1 MAQDEH
7 TGGGSDSDNNTAE
20 PSSRLQPETDHGYGG
35 VVDDRDAEKQASSPF
50 FGIHSAKALQELVS
64 STESTTQLSLRME
77 AELDRLA
84 AAGRA
89 RKRSLLTPMQRRA
102 LGLDGDEDT
111 GADDDIIVEH
121 VGNDIIDAA
130 RESMRS
136 QSALSDAERREL
148 EMYRARAQSG
158 EPGAA
163 AASADNTDTTESR
176 DNADADTNAGTA
188 GLADDTERMDFVQQ
202 VSGFVVRPSST
213 TQSETQLASQTDTQR
228 SRQAGVSGVTENNQL
243 SISSQ
248 NVQNNHKK
256 VTNMTD
262 WGLYSSQG
270 TTSRVQ
276 AVIDAYTELTAVE
289 KHLVNDKLQLQPAH
303 IVAELQAMLTEA
315 ADQLALA
322 QQYDREKYADETFP
336 GLEGEALQDALIKRN
351 QEYAQRIR
359 ELEGSGDTSAPSQQ
373 ALSQGSATETTHHED
388 TPDHTG
394 DKDTPESSSTTEST
408 IDSPAHSNEDTDD
421 TPGGDRGGSGEPA
434 DGTDSIDGPVD
445 SRGDDPAGLESH
457 GGGGQGDGSQ
467 NDSKSQHTQTIPQ
480 AAPAGT
486 APTLQR
492 SGRDIRNA
500 TQRAQRTHAT
510 THGTGHGG
518 VVASVIEADD
528 FAHTRADAVAA
539 FDNAAAGST
548 AVDDAAADDAA
559 RDTATGDTAAE
570 DTTRAGSET
579 EGGGT
584 ETSASVRRSD
594 TSDADH
600 PVADAQADEEP
611 ESIAVGDDV
620 DVDVD
625 YAADV
630 FDDTMLVEADD
641 ADDDGDSDADG
652 DTGSDNATSGGRER
666 VPDVDEDAINDAFP
680 DDDELGDDEAETD
693 DDAGLGDYMRQAD
706 PLDAVD
712 DAEPEV
718 GA

>member
-1 MAQDEH
+1 MTQDKH
-7 TGGGSDSDNNTAE
+7 TGHGSDNNDAAK

-35 VVDDRDAEKQASSPF
+35 VVDDHDAEKQASSPF

-77 AELDRLA
+77 EELDRLA

-102 LGLDGDEDT
+102 LGLDSDSATDD
-111 GADDDIIVEH
+111 ADDDGLIIEH

-148 EMYRARAQSG
+148 EMYRAREQAG
-158 EPGAA
+158 DHGNA
-163 AASADNTDTTESR
+163 DTT
-176 DNADADTNAGTA
+176 DNVDGADVSGRADGTA
-188 GLADDTERMDFVQQ
+188 TMDFVEQTH
-202 VSGFVVRPSST
+202 GFVVRPS
-213 TQSETQLASQTDTQR
+213 TQHSDHVGVNDATD
-228 SRQAGVSGVTENNQL
+228 NNQL

-434 DGTDSIDGPVD
+434 DGADSIDGPVD

-528 FAHTRADAVAA
+528 FAHARADAVAA

-579 EGGGT
+579 EGEGA
-584 ETSASVRRSD
+584 ETSTSVRRSD
-594 TSDADH
+594 TSDADY
-600 PVADAQADEEP
+600 PVAHAQADEEP

-630 FDDTMLVEADD
+630 YDDTMLVEADDVD

-680 DDDELGDDEAETD
+680 DDDEFGDDEAETD

>member
-158 EPGAA
+158 EP

-176 DNADADTNAGTA
+176 DNADADTNADAA

-202 VSGFVVRPSST
+202 VSGFAVRPSST
-213 TQSETQLASQTDTQR
+213 TQPDTQR
-228 SRQAGVSGVTENNQL
+228 SDQAGVSDTTNNNQL

-248 NVQNNHKK
+248 NVQNNHKR

-434 DGTDSIDGPVD
+434 DGADSIDGPVD

-500 TQRAQRTHAT
+500 TQRARRAQCTHAI

-539 FDNAAAGST
+539 FDNT
-548 AVDDAAADDAA
+548 AVDDAAADD
-559 RDTATGDTAAE
+559 ATGDTAAE

-579 EGGGT
+579 EGEGT

-600 PVADAQADEEP
+600 PVADAQADEES

-630 FDDTMLVEADD
+630 YDDSMLVEADD
-641 ADDDGDSDADG
+641 VDADDDGDADG